1 VLFVVIA
8 VVGLALVS
16 SVKPASLPDY
26 SGFDPALLQASSS
39 IQYAAYMDNSSLL
52 GEVSLAESPDD
63 FAGFVLADMSSY
75 LNTSPAT
82 SVTHSSNGLLI
93 YRVQEGDTLSIIA
106 ANFGISINTV
116 IWANNIRS
124 SSLLKPGQEIVILPV
139 SGILHEVKEGET
151 IDYIAKLYEV
161 TSKDIVTFNKNKII
175 EGDTVIVPNA
185 KPVKTSASNTSGL
198 PSVKGYLSMP
208 VEDGWNWGI
217 LHDNAVDI
225 STACGTPIYAAAEG
239 LVTDVGSPKS
249 WNSGYGGF
257 VRIKHPLYNTETF
270 YAHTS
275 SNLVS
280 VGDYVN
286 KGDKIA
292 KVGKTGLATGPT
304 GCHVHFG
311 VFGAKHPFT
320 K

>member
-1 VLFVVIA
+1 MA
-8 VVGLALVS
+8 VVGISLIFIS
-16 SVKPASLPDY
+16 SAMPAALPDY
-26 SGFDPALLQASSS
+26 SGFDQTLLDSSS
-39 IQYAAYMDNSSLL
+39 NIQDAALVGDSSPL
-52 GEVSLAESPDD
+52 GEISLAESPDD

-82 SVTHSSNGLLI
+82 SATHASNGLLI
-93 YRVQEGDTLSIIA
+93 YRVQAGDTLSTVA
-106 ANFGISINTV
+106 ANFGISVNTV

-151 IDYIAKLYEV
+151 IDSISKLYAV
-161 TSKDIVTFNKNKII
+161 SSKNITTFNKGKII

-185 KPVKTSASNTSGL
+185 KPVKASASDTSGL

-217 LHDNAVDI
+217 LHDGAVDI
-225 STACGTPIYAAAEG
+225 STACGAPIYAAAEG
-239 LVTDVGSPKS
+239 LVTDIGNPKN

-257 VRIKHPLYNTETF
+257 IRIKHPLYNTETF

-280 VGDYVN
+280 VGDYVD
-286 KGDKIA
+286 KGDQIA
-292 KVGKTGLATGPT
+292 KAGKTGLVTGPT

-311 VFGAKHPFT
+311 VFGAKHPFI